1 MLVYRVSSQKEID
14 KLFQNRDIKDIGNY
28 CTKTDVN
35 NHEYEENSKY
45 IHFFKE
51 KSSIF
56 HFLLRG
62 KYICEYDIPNEILEK
77 YEGVGYYHNY
87 YGFKSMVEVVE
98 YAVKCCELD
107 FNYLNKVEYSKE
119 ELEPEYYLDDPNLLK
134 FVQSVYNKEKEKKLI
149 LKK

>member
-1 MLVYRVSSQKEID
+1 MLVYRVCSKEEID

-56 HFLLRG
+56 HFLLRER
-62 KYICEYDIPNEILEK
+62 YICEYDIPDEILAK
-77 YEGVGYYHNY
+77 Y
-87 YGFKSMVEVVE
+87 
-98 YAVKCCELD
+98 
-107 FNYLNKVEYSKE
+107 
-119 ELEPEYYLDDPNLLK
+119 
-134 FVQSVYNKEKEKKLI
+134 
-149 LKK
+149 